1 MTDSLTQEALNQHP
15 AVASLTEMVRLRY
28 GARELSGFPKI
39 HARQMLAG
47 GHKSSFRGRGM
58 DFNQVR
64 LYQPGDDV
72 RTIDW
77 RVTARTQTPHTKIF
91 SEERERPILVITDL
105 RGPMFFGSQQLKSV
119 VACEISAAL
128 AWAGLS
134 ANDRAGGVVF
144 GQQQQVDV
152 KARRSHHAVLQFIHA
167 LQEYSAKLLEPQADR
182 YSLAEMLEESRRFT
196 ATGSSIFI
204 VSDFHDLDD
213 DCERHLFE
221 LARHGNINFCHVYD
235 QIEAV
240 LPDPSIYAVS
250 DGQQQTMLDTGNSE
264 LRQRFEK
271 AFEDRSQRLK
281 KLSEKFSAG
290 LLSFSTA
297 DNVMSVLGRAYSKKR
312 SNARNS
318 NNSNTSGGD

>member
-1 MTDSLTQEALNQHP
+1 
-15 AVASLTEMVRLRY
+15 
-28 GARELSGFPKI
+28 
-39 HARQMLAG
+39 
-47 GHKSSFRGRGM
+47 
-58 DFNQVR
+58 
-64 LYQPGDDV
+64 
-72 RTIDW
+72 
-77 RVTARTQTPHTKIF
+77 
-91 SEERERPILVITDL
+91 
-105 RGPMFFGSQQLKSV
+105 
-119 VACEISAAL
+119 
-128 AWAGLS
+128 
-134 ANDRAGGVVF
+134 
-144 GQQQQVDV
+144 
-152 KARRSHHAVLQFIHA
+152 
-167 LQEYSAKLLEPQADR
+167 
-182 YSLAEMLEESRRFT
+182 MLEESRRFT

-318 NNSNTSGGD
+318 NTSTSGGD